1 MKLETNRAWNQAIA
15 LLGANKD
22 VVVVVAGVFFFL
34 PYLAFL
40 MVMPDLGTNMA
51 DPEAANAAF
60 EQLGAFYARF
70 WWAMVLVMLAQGIGM
85 LGLLALL
92 TDHRR
97 PTVGDALKIG
107 ASKVLSYIAAY
118 LIVGM
123 VLGLVAIVV
132 IGGAAASG
140 SVAASIV
147 GFLAVF
153 IGMLYLFVKFSLVPP
168 VLVKEGLANPIT
180 ALGRS
185 WRLTKGNSVRLF
197 VFYFLLFLAMMVVM
211 MVISIVVSLIFA
223 LFGPQA
229 ALFGNALVAALVNAV
244 WVSGFLAVL
253 ASVHEQLGGTS
264 SVEISETFE

>member
-1 MKLETNRAWNQAIA
+1 
-15 LLGANKD
+15 
-22 VVVVVAGVFFFL
+22 
-34 PYLAFL
+34 
-40 MVMPDLGTNMA
+40 
-51 DPEAANAAF
+51 
-60 EQLGAFYARF
+60 
-70 WWAMVLVMLAQGIGM
+70 
-85 LGLLALL
+85 
-92 TDHRR
+92 
-97 PTVGDALKIG
+97 
-107 ASKVLSYIAAY
+107 
-118 LIVGM
+118 
-123 VLGLVAIVV
+123 
-132 IGGAAASG
+132 
-140 SVAASIV
+140 
-147 GFLAVF
+147 
-153 IGMLYLFVKFSLVPP
+153 MLYLFVKFSLVPP